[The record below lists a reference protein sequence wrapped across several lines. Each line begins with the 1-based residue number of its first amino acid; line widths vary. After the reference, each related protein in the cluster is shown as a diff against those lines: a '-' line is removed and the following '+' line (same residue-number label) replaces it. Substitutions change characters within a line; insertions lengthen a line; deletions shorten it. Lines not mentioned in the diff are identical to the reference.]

1 MNSTYYGEV
10 TRVID
15 GDTFQVKDRF
25 GNTQT
30 IRLFGVDTPEKKQ
43 RFGMEAKEYT
53 KNLIDKKTVHVQTI
67 ELGKY
72 GRVVA
77 IVHINNE
84 SLAELLLKD
93 GIAFASGDNH
103 KLAHRYFSLQER
115 ARVNNQGLHKLGIE
129 NPSVFR
135 KKQQTKNPTF
145 RKIRV
150 PEQLPVP
157 RFKPAKPKS
166 RFLEQV
172 KNFFT
177 SLFEQNAEQI
187 AKREKIKKA
196 EKERIE
202 KRIADRKLANEEKE
216 KNQKEAEQ
224 KTRLLSDEEIDKI
237 VAKTDISGVLKRFNE
252 RSKKMP

>member
-25 GNTQT
+25 GNVQT
-30 IRLFGVDTPEKKQ
+30 IRLFGIDTPEKKQ
-43 RFGMEAKEYT
+43 TFGMEAKEYT

-77 IVHINNE
+77 IVNINNE
-84 SLAELLLKD
+84 SLAEILLRD

-103 KLAHRYFSLQER
+103 KLAHRYFALQER

-135 KKQQTKNPTF
+135 KKQQNRNPTF
-145 RKIRV
+145 RNIRV

-157 RFKPAKPKS
+157 RFRPAKPKS
-166 RFLEQV
+166 RFLEEV
-172 KNFFT
+172 KNFFARM
-177 SLFEQNAEQI
+177 FEQTAEQV
-187 AKREKIKKA
+187 AKKEKIKKD
-196 EKERIE
+196 ELERIE
-202 KRIADRKLANEEKE
+202 KRKADRKLANEANEKS
-216 KNQKEAEQ
+216 QKQPEQ
-224 KTRLLSDEEIDKI
+224 ATRLLTSEEIDKI
-237 VAKTDISGVLKRFNE
+237 VANTDTSSVLKRFNE
-252 RSKKMP
+252 RSKRKP